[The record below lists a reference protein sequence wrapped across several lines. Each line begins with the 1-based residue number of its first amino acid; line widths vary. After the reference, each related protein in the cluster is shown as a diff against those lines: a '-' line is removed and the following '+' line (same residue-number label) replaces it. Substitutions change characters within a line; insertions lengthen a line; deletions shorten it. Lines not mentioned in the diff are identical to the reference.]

1 MTKDINDQ
9 YLQTAKQIIPGGV
22 NSPVRAFGS
31 VGGTPIFMDNASGA
45 YLYDTE
51 GNQYIDYVGS
61 WGPCILGHKSQVIT
75 EAICKATQ
83 KGTSFGTAT
92 VGEIKMAQKVIDIM
106 DNIDMVRLVSSGTE
120 ATMTALRLARGVT
133 KRDKLIKF
141 SGCYHGHAD
150 SFLVKAGS
158 GALTLGIPN
167 SPGVTAGT
175 ASDTLTAT
183 FNDITSVS
191 DLINDNPNQIA
202 ALIVEPI
209 IGNAGLIPPN
219 EHFLKQLRDITTKN
233 GIILIFDE
241 VMTGFR
247 VAAGGAQ
254 SLYHV
259 KPDLTTMGKVIG
271 GGMPIGAIGGNKK
284 IMNQLAPAGPIYQA
298 GTLSG
303 NPLAVSAGLAQLNSL
318 TDDIY
323 ATLETRSAQLEGGIK
338 DNLAS
343 LNLSYQYQRIGSMG
357 SLFFTDKPVENLDD
371 AMTCDTKLFGK
382 YFHQMLKQG
391 IYLPPSQFEANFIS
405 AAHSEEDIK
414 KTIAANKKALQEIH
428 P

>member
-1 MTKDINDQ
+1 MTQNINDT
-9 YLQTAKQIIPGGV
+9 YLQAAKQIIPGGV

-61 WGPCILGHKSQVIT
+61 WGPCILGHKPQVIT
-75 EAICKATQ
+75 DAICSAAQ

-92 VGEIKMAQKVIDIM
+92 VGEIEMAQKVIDIM

-120 ATMTALRLARGVT
+120 ATMTALRLARGTT
-133 KRDKLIKF
+133 KREKLIKF

-167 SPGVTAGT
+167 SPGVTSGT

-183 FNDITSVS
+183 FNDIASVS
-191 DLINDNPNQIA
+191 DLINDNQDQIA

-219 EHFLKQLRDITTKN
+219 DNFLQQLRDITTKN

-254 SLYHV
+254 SLYNV

-303 NPLAVSAGLAQLNSL
+303 NPLAVAAGLAQLNSL
-318 TDDIY
+318 SDEIY
-323 ATLETRSAQLEGGIK
+323 ATLEVRSAQLENGIK
-338 DNLAS
+338 NNLAK
-343 LNLSYQYQRIGSMG
+343 LDLPYQYQRIGSMG
-357 SLFFTDKPVENLDD
+357 CLFFTDKPVQNLDD
-371 AMTCDTKLFGK
+371 AMQCDTEMFGK
-382 YFHQMLKQG
+382 YYHQMLKQG
-391 IYLPPSQFEANFIS
+391 VYLPPSQFEANFIS
-405 AAHSEEDIK
+405 AVHSEKDIET
-414 KTIAANKKALQEIH
+414 TITYNKKALQDIH
-428 P
+428 S